1 MTALELPTLAFDP
14 SRARQ
19 AAEFADESD
28 FVEHLK
34 AGDEA
39 AFEVLVR
46 QHSGQLLA
54 VARRFLGCDNDAA
67 DAVQD
72 AFISAYQ
79 SLNAFAGQSALGT
92 WLHRIV
98 INCCLMRLRSRKRRP
113 TVSLDTLLPTFD
125 HTGHHARA
133 VSAWSD
139 QPIAELANAEVR
151 RQVRECIE
159 MLPDPHR
166 TLLLMRDIE
175 ELDTA
180 TTAELLGVSVAVV
193 KTRLHRG
200 RQALR
205 TLLEPLFVEIQ
216 G

>member
-1 MTALELPTLAFDP
+1 M
-14 SRARQ
+14 
-19 AAEFADESD
+19 
-28 FVEHLK
+28 
-34 AGDEA
+34 
-39 AFEVLVR
+39 
-46 QHSGQLLA
+46 LA

-79 SLNAFAGQSALGT
+79 SLNAFAEQSALGT

-113 TVSLDTLLPTFD
+113 TVSLDSLLPTFD
-125 HTGHHARA
+125 HSGHYARA
-133 VSAWSD
+133 VCAWGD
-139 QPIAELANAEVR
+139 QPIAELAHAEVR
-151 RQVRECIE
+151 RQVRECTE
-159 MLPDPHR
+159 MLPDPQR
-166 TLLLMRDIE
+166 TVLLMRDIE

-180 TTAELLGVSVAVV
+180 TTAELLRVSVAVV

-205 TLLEPLFVEIQ
+205 TLLEPLFVENHDWCVDETSLKQ
-216 G
+216 GARPTEACHHAFNLK